1 MHLFH
6 FALQYILVYF
16 HKMRYYGYIRN
27 YFSYRRSILV
37 GCFPLWDH
45 MRNGSSFNIYE
56 TRLLP
61 GFSLLFLVATELATS
76 SFLIF
81 YNAKRPLCYNVAKW
95 AFFLFRIS
103 SGNPRQ
109 FNYRVVHPSFSSNH
123 SILFTANFSFP
134 ATILWRIIYPFSD
147 IFLSRSSPGVQ
158 IGSACGETGE
168 T

>member
-1 MHLFH
+1 MYLFH

-16 HKMRYYGYIRN
+16 HKMRYYKYIRN

-61 GFSLLFLVATELATS
+61 GFSFLFLFTTELATS

-81 YNAKRPLCYNVAKW
+81 ATQNAHSAIIWQSGHFSYLVSQAGILGNSITESFTQ
-95 AFFLFRIS
+95 AFLPAIQFYLQQTFLFL
-103 SGNPRQ
+103 Q
-109 FNYRVVHPSFSSNH
+109 QY
-123 SILFTANFSFP
+123 
-134 ATILWRIIYPFSD
+134 
-147 IFLSRSSPGVQ
+147 
-158 IGSACGETGE
+158 CGESYILSQTYS
-168 T
+168 

>member
-16 HKMRYYGYIRN
+16 HKMRYYKCIRN

-61 GFSLLFLVATELATS
+61 GFSLLFLLTYRA
-76 SFLIF
+76 
-81 YNAKRPLCYNVAKW
+81 C
-95 AFFLFRIS
+95 
-103 SGNPRQ
+103 PRQ
-109 FNYRVVHPSFSSNH
+109 FLIDFATQNAHSATMWQSGYFSYSSCSSYPNFSSSH

-158 IGSACGETGE
+158 IGSACGDTGE

>member
-16 HKMRYYGYIRN
+16 HKMRYYRYIRN

-61 GFSLLFLVATELATS
+61 GFSLLFLFTTELATS

-81 YNAKRPLCYNVAKW
+81 ATQNAHSAIIWQSGHFSYLAKLFLQPFHFVYSKL
-95 AFFLFRIS
+95 FFSCNNIVEDHIS
-103 SGNPRQ
+103 FLRHIPK
-109 FNYRVVHPSFSSNH
+109 PEFSRC
-123 SILFTANFSFP
+123 ANWFC
-134 ATILWRIIYPFSD
+134 LR
-147 IFLSRSSPGVQ
+147 
-158 IGSACGETGE
+158 
-168 T
+168 

>member
-16 HKMRYYGYIRN
+16 HKMRYYKYIRN

-61 GFSLLFLVATELATS
+61 GFSLLFLS
-76 SFLIF
+76 D
-81 YNAKRPLCYNVAKW
+81 NVTC
-95 AFFLFRIS
+95 
-103 SGNPRQ
+103 PRQ
-109 FNYRVVHPSFSSNH
+109 FLMDFATQNAHSAIMWQSGHFSYLGSQTGILGNSITESFTQAFLPTIPFCLQQTFLFLQQYCGGSY
-123 SILFTANFSFP
+123 ILSQTYS
-134 ATILWRIIYPFSD
+134 
-147 IFLSRSSPGVQ
+147 
-158 IGSACGETGE
+158 
-168 T
+168 